1 MPKNLLIYRLLVINI
16 LLVAG
21 LVAAW
26 QSGWLLMVWDFD
38 TTPVSKII
46 AGMFLLGIGST
57 AYNAWRAQ
65 GYTPSARVGRAFDR
79 LRDIR
84 LHRIEH
90 LHWLAEWI
98 TRTGFLG
105 TVIGFAIALSAVG
118 VAGSDDT
125 TTITGMLGGMKV
137 ALGATII
144 GCAAGMWIEVN
155 YLHLRTAIGTQNEG

>member
-1 MPKNLLIYRLLVINI
+1 MPKNLLIYRLLVMNI
-16 LLVAG
+16 LAVAG

-26 QSGWLLMVWDFD
+26 QSGWLRMVWGFD

-46 AGMFLLGIGST
+46 AGMFLLSVGST

-65 GYTPSARVGRAFDR
+65 GYTAGARDGRAFDR

-98 TRTGFLG
+98 TRT
-105 TVIGFAIALSAVG
+105 
-118 VAGSDDT
+118 
-125 TTITGMLGGMKV
+125 
-137 ALGATII
+137 
-144 GCAAGMWIEVN
+144 
-155 YLHLRTAIGTQNEG
+155 